1 MPKVKRGSPKLSR
14 RVKSGH
20 QKRGNGVGTE
30 SNAKKEAMV
39 AATRS
44 TTAPPGAAEPATPA
58 DIAPSASRKRKR
70 TGTAKRVAKSRAAA
84 PKAPE
89 RRRLAAAALKVPKN
103 LGATA
108 AGRYSAFARE
118 GRSDASAERL
128 ARYHSE
134 QAGRLRTA
142 LRKKLGPSYKPYDH
156 AKPSMAIEEGV
167 ADSCRAGGRR
177 LFTCWGNRGCS
188 CGGIRK
194 RYKIPKEEQGTGRTA
209 HQITFSTYEYVP
221 YDSKRYPTKPG
232 EKQKKRYMLVKKTL
246 PFGEFHAKHYIPE
259 LIDYDYHHN

>member
-1 MPKVKRGSPKLSR
+1 MPKRKRGSPKLSR
-14 RVKSGH
+14 WKKNGS
-20 QKRGNGVGTE
+20 QKTGAGVGTG

-39 AATRS
+39 AETRS
-44 TTAPPGAAEPATPA
+44 ATAPPAPVEPAAPA
-58 DIAPSASRKRKR
+58 DIAPSSSRKRKR

-134 QAGRLRTA
+134 HAGKHV
-142 LRKKLGPSYKPYDH
+142 KKLISKGKLAEAVLSSPISVVTCCV
-156 AKPSMAIEEGV
+156 SGV
-167 ADSCRAGGRR
+167 GLEMRR
-177 LFTCWGNRGCS
+177 G
-188 CGGIRK
+188 
-194 RYKIPKEEQGTGRTA
+194 
-209 HQITFSTYEYVP
+209 
-221 YDSKRYPTKPG
+221 
-232 EKQKKRYMLVKKTL
+232 VK
-246 PFGEFHAKHYIPE
+246 
-259 LIDYDYHHN
+259 